1 MDGLIVSVPL
11 KDKHTRTF
19 VVGGIILH
27 DDRFG
32 ESGQDVIDEK
42 IIVCQLYAAC
52 ETRAMRDERERRD
65 ERDGGEFEV
74 RSSRFS
80 ELRTS
85 SRAFLA
91 RPACLALHAPRS
103 SDRLL
108 AKQID
113 EFAR

>member
-1 MDGLIVSVPL
+1 MSGRLLGRV
-11 KDKHTRTF
+11 
-19 VVGGIILH
+19 ILH
-27 DDRFG
+27 DDRCG
-32 ESGQDVIDEK
+32 ESGQEVVDKK
-42 IIVCQLYAAC
+42 IIVCQLYAAG

-65 ERDGGEFEV
+65 ERDGGGFEV
-74 RSSRFS
+74 RSSRFA

-91 RPACLALHAPRS
+91 RPARPASPACLAPRS
-103 SDRLL
+103 WDRLL